1 VVIAATVSAIDQ
13 SMRRDLATWYSYLAL
28 GFFTY
33 LLTIQGNILPFLKQ
47 ELDLSY
53 RVVSL
58 HSAAIAAGMIA
69 VGLLGDRVVRRFGR
83 RVALALGAMGAAAGA
98 VLLCLAPFAWASIAS
113 CALIGALGA
122 LIPAVVPA
130 LLADLHGPRRHVAIT
145 EASAA
150 SYAFAMT
157 APLLTSL
164 SIAVLAGWRPA
175 VLAGALLGVLILVAC
190 RRAAIVDAVR
200 TDTSAATSLPVAYWA
215 YWCLLVTVIA
225 IEFCVLLWAPTFLG
239 RVAGLPQAH
248 AASAAAAFA
257 LAMLLGRT
265 AGSGVV
271 RHVRPQRLFA
281 IALLV
286 TALGFLLYWG
296 AGTPL
301 LAVIGLFVLG
311 LGVALLYPLTLGFAI
326 GAAGERGDTASARFM
341 LAAGLAIASM
351 PVLLGALADEVGLRS
366 AHLLVPALAAIA
378 LVCFRVAQALERSPT
393 APARGA
399 SEAP

>member
-225 IEFCVLLWAPTFLG
+225 I
-239 RVAGLPQAH
+239 
-248 AASAAAAFA
+248 
-257 LAMLLGRT
+257 
-265 AGSGVV
+265 
-271 RHVRPQRLFA
+271 
-281 IALLV
+281 ALLV

-378 LVCFRVAQALERSPT
+378 LVCFRVAQALERSPI

>member
-1 VVIAATVSAIDQ
+1 
-13 SMRRDLATWYSYLAL
+13 MRRDLATWYSYLAL

-69 VGLLGDRVVRRFGR
+69 VGLFGDRVVRRWGR
-83 RVALALGAMGAAAGA
+83 RVALALGAAGATVGA
-98 VLLCLAPFAWASIAS
+98 VLLCLAPAAWAGIAS

-130 LLADLHGPRRHVAIT
+130 LLADLHGARRHIAIT

-164 SIAVLAGWRPA
+164 SIALFAGWRPA
-175 VLAGALLGVLILVAC
+175 VLAGALVGILILVAF

-200 TDTSAATSLPVAYWA
+200 IGASGGGGLPAAYWA
-215 YWCLLVTVIA
+215 YWCLLVTVIS
-225 IEFCVLLWAPTFLG
+225 IEFCILLWAPEFLG
-239 RVAGLPQAH
+239 KIAGLPQAH

-257 LAMLLGRT
+257 MAMLLGRT
-265 AGSGVV
+265 AGAGIV
-271 RHVRPQRLFA
+271 RYVRPQHLFA
-281 IALLV
+281 MALLV
-286 TALGFLLYWG
+286 TALGFVLYWG
-296 AGTPL
+296 AGRPA
-301 LAVIGLFVLG
+301 LAIAGLGVLG

-351 PVLLGALADEVGLRS
+351 PVLLGALADEVGLHR
-366 AHLLVPALAAIA
+366 AHLMVPGLVALALI
-378 LVCFRVAQALERSPT
+378 CFVVAQALERN
-393 APARGA
+393 AIAAARC
-399 SEAP
+399 P

>member
-1 VVIAATVSAIDQ
+1 
-13 SMRRDLATWYSYLAL
+13 MRRDLATWYSYLAL

-69 VGLLGDRVVRRFGR
+69 VGLFGDRVVRRWGR
-83 RVALALGAMGAAAGA
+83 RVALVLGAAGATAGA
-98 VLLCLAPFAWASIAS
+98 VLLCMAPAAWASIAS

-130 LLADLHGPRRHVAIT
+130 LLADLHGARRHIAIT

-164 SIAVLAGWRPA
+164 SIALFAGWRPA
-175 VLAGALLGVLILVAC
+175 VLAGALVGILILVAF

-200 TDTSAATSLPVAYWA
+200 TGASSAGGLPAAYWA
-215 YWCLLVTVIA
+215 YWCLLVTVIS
-225 IEFCVLLWAPTFLG
+225 IEFCILLWAPEFLG
-239 RVAGLPQAH
+239 KVAGLPQAY

-257 LAMLLGRT
+257 MAMLVGRT

-271 RHVRPQRLFA
+271 RYVRPQHLFVL
-281 IALLV
+281 ALLV
-286 TALGFLLYWG
+286 TALGFVLYWG
-296 AGTPL
+296 AGRPA
-301 LAVIGLFVLG
+301 LAIAGLAVLG

-341 LAAGLAIASM
+341 LAAGIAIASM
-351 PVLLGALADEVGLRS
+351 PVLLGALADEVGLHR
-366 AHLLVPALAAIA
+366 AHLMVPALVAIA
-378 LVCFRVAQALERSPT
+378 LICFLVAQALERRSV
-393 APARGA
+393 ALARC
-399 SEAP
+399 P